1 MHEFAAGDLGSGSK
15 SGPRVRN
22 RKQAIAIMLSEKRK
36 ADEGNSE
43 YKADPPRRAAM
54 KRKRVDLGEKGSFTE
69 HPGAEHRA
77 LGIPLGEKI
86 PESAHERA
94 AHSSNP
100 RLRRMEASA
109 KGFKAMRKG

>member
-1 MHEFAAGDLGSGSK
+1 MPYRSLAQERYFNANRGKLEREGVDVDEWNAASK
-15 SGPRVRN
+15 G
-22 RKQAIAIMLSEKRK
+22 EH
-36 ADEGNSE
+36 
-43 YKADPPRRAAM
+43 PPERASM

-77 LGIPLGEKI
+77 LGIPLGETI

-109 KGFKAMRKG
+109 KGFRAMRKG